1 MHMAAE
7 RQEKLI
13 EMLRGFSDEYLD
25 EEYKK
30 LNIRLVEKLGRKHD
44 VPFKRGK
51 LENWAGGFVYTI
63 GQLNFLFDDS
73 FPPHATPDD
82 ISSYFGIKKKT
93 AANKARDIRKLLN
106 LKLGDEEFSTELV
119 LASDVSRMG
128 GDLSQVKTL
137 RGARTYSM
145 LRHIGDMMKILDSQ
159 NPNEDLEEFID
170 NANGH
175 FEMDDVPVFY
185 ELLRDSTYLIPHH
198 EGMPVVISDQN
209 DIAAIVAFTSEDR
222 NSLVDDFKIK
232 RMKFLKMAL
241 LFKDDDIDGI
251 VLNPGSQ
258 TLFLSKDMIGDVI
271 FGR

>member
-1 MHMAAE
+1 M
-7 RQEKLI
+7 
-13 EMLRGFSDEYLD
+13 
-25 EEYKK
+25 
-30 LNIRLVEKLGRKHD
+30 
-44 VPFKRGK
+44 
-51 LENWAGGFVYTI
+51 
-63 GQLNFLFDDS
+63 
-73 FPPHATPDD
+73 
-82 ISSYFGIKKKT
+82 
-93 AANKARDIRKLLN
+93 N

-119 LASDVSRMG
+119 LESDVSRMG

-137 RGARTYSM
+137 QGAQTYSR
-145 LRHIGDMMKILDSQ
+145 LRHIGDMMKILNSQ
-159 NPNEDLEEFID
+159 NPNGDLEEFID

-198 EGMPVVISDQN
+198 DNEPVLISDQN
-209 DIAAIVAFTSEDR
+209 DIAAIAAFTSDERYNLD
-222 NSLVDDFKIK
+222 DDFKIK